1 MDKFAVDL
9 DKVLDELEQSEGLLS
24 ERLPEAQFPALE
36 ASGTTTQ
43 PNSKCRGD
51 VPHQNGDHSI
61 APPSSVIAPTTT
73 RLLTDPKRAS
83 SDGVTSGEA
92 YLWDDAPSATPLHSE
107 RNAKN
112 GMTHIPTS
120 AAETSTA
127 QLQDCVDFSGAPTT
141 THVIGHD
148 KPTVPVSD
156 PNQSSCLRDFAE
168 RPGYSSR
175 QLSSAVPP
183 DDNALA
189 ETCGVSTLPAADSH
203 ESGGGANLYCR
214 QKDQHDDGAQLWTTC
229 GVPEQSVPCA
239 ESRTLPAASEAIL
252 EGVCSGGASNAVLPK
267 SSVLDESF
275 QGPDLLSLSPVE
287 YSNASDC
294 PGAPKSLII
303 LSPDS
308 AEMQNVSSPEQ
319 LVSRNLVQDGRTIH
333 DSSLLDSVSY
343 LPQVEAA
350 MPSSG
355 VAKGTSVSDSSEL
368 PDDRSLQTVA
378 PHLPEALKPIS
389 VSDDRSSKQENSND
403 VTSNAQQA
411 SKLPAVPCFER
422 TEDQSLP
429 ADLSA
434 CSKCEQNSQGAHQ
447 SCPDALTR
455 PTAGDGAQSSGTAH
469 VSSCGPSVLLS
480 DHSSGPTDST
490 DLQEQLVAT
499 QPVAQDCTRE
509 MDASS
514 TSPSEGS
521 SALPATPSVSP
532 PPRVSPP
539 DPALLSYSPPRS
551 SSAPP
556 GALPASPVRAPSTLS
571 SASSSASAGPPS
583 TDGLDD
589 SVHLEGGA
597 SDHVFTD
604 EATVITEARCLDDG
618 ERVVGFDT
626 AAPDVTDEELNQL
639 LREEEGG
646 DDEGER
652 NFLPPLSEEEQM
664 LGKVKPFWIPDEE
677 APACML
683 CFGRFTV
690 LKRRHHCR
698 ACGKVLCSSCC
709 NQKAPLP
716 CLENREGRVCLPCLT
731 VLQRV
736 AAVERL
742 GGPSPANPA
751 AYCSRGPP
759 PLQGAPQSPPLTVL
773 VPVLRRGPRPD
784 GEAPKQV
791 MFSDGIRPGGDLS
804 DEVVPSTMP
813 GPPRELGCRDGP
825 AESLLQ
831 ERRVVLSDIEGPLP
845 PVALSASQRDLK
857 LENEADLMIVLQDPN
872 VEPVAFALTR
882 NLHVLVKIVTV
893 ECGGARQCWNFCS
906 RGLAT
911 LGVDEVVLLL
921 EREPGESRIPRD
933 ALRLYATLQGIGA
946 TGAHR
951 GAVPGGALVGGGG
964 TATSTASVGAF
975 QPLPFPE
982 GVLGSSDHGGFLLLP
997 HMGQCLDGLVLP
1009 RPPWLCAVLLQR
1021 LEMPWARLL
1030 PLRLL
1035 LRLGAEFEVYPYPMV
1050 SVRGRRSVYLEV
1062 GHTIMT
1068 VLLDFRNFQYQLAS
1082 LSGLLVHLE
1091 GRQTTVRVPRN
1102 RYDALVRVLDGN
1114 EHVLAL
1120 AGNLSPEADAHLVCV
1135 QAPDAGTYHSQALQ
1149 ALPGSAVEITGAS
1162 FVVFSGALKGPGEA
1176 KHSVVEDGVL
1186 VQLSPASMGSLRTAL
1201 RAMRDWHV
1209 PVVPSAPGE
1218 ESGHIAVVWTE
1229 DDRPKNTG
1237 VRSPIDGRS
1246 LEGVTGVR
1254 LRAFSDFCARGL
1266 CLRWTE
1272 FFLLSCDGPTWG
1284 GCEDPQRAAEGLAR
1298 AFCEA
1303 LLPHLVLLQ
1312 PLSPL
1317 GLRAQLGPDQV
1328 GYEAGAQGQPL
1339 PVVCQEPLDCALVP
1353 LLSGPQEPMQLEML
1367 FHVVYQ

>member
-24 ERLPEAQFPALE
+24 ERLPEAQLRALE
-36 ASGTTTQ
+36 VSGPTAQT
-43 PNSKCRGD
+43 NAKCLGD

-61 APPSSVIAPTTT
+61 VPPTSVIASTTT
-73 RLLTDPKRAS
+73 RALANPKKTSNDDVS
-83 SDGVTSGEA
+83 SSEA
-92 YLWDDAPSATPLHSE
+92 YYWDDVPPATALQPE

-112 GMTHIPTS
+112 VATHIPTN
-120 AAETSTA
+120 AAETA
-127 QLQDCVDFSGAPTT
+127 AVHLQDHVNFPGARTT
-141 THVIGHD
+141 AHVVCYD
-148 KPTVPVSD
+148 KPAVPVSD
-156 PNQSSCLRDFAE
+156 IKQNSCLRDCVE
-168 RPGYSSR
+168 QPGYSSR
-175 QLSSAVPP
+175 QPSSAAPP
-183 DDNALA
+183 GDDALV
-189 ETCGVSTLPAADSH
+189 ETCGRPIVPAADGYENSAA
-203 ESGGGANLYCR
+203 ANSYSS
-214 QKDQHDDGAQLWTTC
+214 QSNQHDSRAQV
-229 GVPEQSVPCA
+229 GVASGVHEQPAPCA
-239 ESRTLPAASEAIL
+239 DPRTLPASLEPIL
-252 EGVCSGGASNAVLPK
+252 DRVCSDGASNVVLPK
-267 SSVLDESF
+267 SSVPKESF

-287 YSNASDC
+287 DSSASKC
-294 PGAPKSLII
+294 PEALKSLIS

-308 AEMQNVSSPEQ
+308 AKTQNESGPGQRVCSTLPE
-319 LVSRNLVQDGRTIH
+319 DGRTMH
-333 DSSLLDSVSY
+333 ASSLLDSVNY

-355 VAKGTSVSDSSEL
+355 AAGSTSVSGSSEL
-368 PDDRSLQTVA
+368 PGDSSLQTV
-378 PHLPEALKPIS
+378 HLPEALKPS
-389 VSDDRSSKQENSND
+389 VAVSGDRSSKLK
-403 VTSNAQQA
+403 TSDDLTSEAQQT
-411 SKLPAVPCFER
+411 SKFPAVPCPER
-422 TEDQSLP
+422 TNNQSPPAPLSVCLTSEQSTQGTDQAS
-429 ADLSA
+429 
-434 CSKCEQNSQGAHQ
+434 
-447 SCPDALTR
+447 PDALART
-455 PTAGDGAQSSGTAH
+455 TTGDDAQTSGTANI
-469 VSSCGPSVLLS
+469 SSCGPSQLLS
-480 DHSSGPTDST
+480 NQSSDPTDGT
-490 DLQEQLVAT
+490 NLREQLVAA
-499 QPVAQDCTRE
+499 QPAAQDSTRE
-509 MDASS
+509 VDASS
-514 TSPSEGS
+514 TSPSEAS
-521 SALPATPSVSP
+521 SALPATPSMSP

-589 SVHLEGGA
+589 AVHLEGGA
-597 SDHVFTD
+597 SDHMCTD
-604 EATVITEARCLDDG
+604 EATMISEACCLDDR
-618 ERVVGFDT
+618 EHVVGFDA
-626 AAPDVTDEELNQL
+626 AAPDVTDEELDQL

-652 NFLPPLSEEEQM
+652 SFLPPLSEEEQL

-804 DEVVPSTMP
+804 DEVVPSAMP
-813 GPPRELGCRDGP
+813 GPTRELGCRDGP

-831 ERRVVLSDIEGPLP
+831 ERRVVLSDIEGSLP
-845 PVALSASQRDLK
+845 PVALSASQQDLK

-921 EREPGESRIPRD
+921 EREANESRVPRD
-933 ALRLYATLQGIGA
+933 VLRLYATLQGIGS

-951 GAVPGGALVGGGG
+951 GAVAGGAFVGGGG
-964 TATSTASVGAF
+964 TASSMANVGAF

-1091 GRQTTVRVPRN
+1091 GRQTTVQVPRN

-1149 ALPGSAVEITGAS
+1149 ARPGSAVEITGAS

-1186 VQLSPASMGSLRTAL
+1186 VQLSPSSMGNLRTAL

-1218 ESGHIAVVWTE
+1218 ESGHIAVIWTE
-1229 DDRPKNTG
+1229 DDRPKNMG

>member
-24 ERLPEAQFPALE
+24 ERLPEAQIRALE
-36 ASGTTTQ
+36 VSGSTAQT
-43 PNSKCRGD
+43 NAKHLGD

-61 APPSSVIAPTTT
+61 APPTSVIASTNT
-73 RLLTDPKRAS
+73 RVLTDPKKTS
-83 SDGVTSGEA
+83 NDGVTSGEV
-92 YLWDDAPSATPLHSE
+92 YYWDDVPPATALHPE
-107 RNAKN
+107 RNATAHTPAN
-112 GMTHIPTS
+112 
-120 AAETSTA
+120 AAETA
-127 QLQDCVDFSGAPTT
+127 VAHVQDHVDFSGARTAA
-141 THVIGHD
+141 HVVCYD
-148 KPTVPVSD
+148 KLDVPVSD
-156 PNQSSCLRDFAE
+156 ANQSSCLRDCVE
-168 RPGYSSR
+168 ESGYSR
-175 QLSSAVPP
+175 HQSAVFPS
-183 DDNALA
+183 DNALA
-189 ETCGVSTLPAADSH
+189 ETCARPVVPAADSY
-203 ESGGGANLYCR
+203 ENGADANSCSGQSN
-214 QKDQHDDGAQLWTTC
+214 QHDSRACVGAISGLPRQAA
-229 GVPEQSVPCA
+229 PCA
-239 ESRTLPAASEAIL
+239 ESRMLPASLEPIL
-252 EGVCSGGASNAVLPK
+252 DRVYSDGASNIVLPK
-267 SSVLDESF
+267 SSVPKESL

-287 YSNASDC
+287 DSSASKC
-294 PGAPKSLII
+294 PEAPKSLIS
-303 LSPDS
+303 LCLDS
-308 AEMQNVSSPEQ
+308 AKMRNEGGSGQSVHCTLPE
-319 LVSRNLVQDGRTIH
+319 DGGMMH
-333 DSSLLDSVSY
+333 ASSLLDSVNY
-343 LPQVEAA
+343 LSQPEAA

-355 VAKGTSVSDSSEL
+355 VAGGASVSGSSES
-368 PDDRSLQTVA
+368 PGDNSLQTVV
-378 PHLPEALKPIS
+378 HLSEVLKPSVAVSGDKSSKPEA
-389 VSDDRSSKQENSND
+389 SDDL
-403 VTSNAQQA
+403 TSEAEAQQA
-411 SKLPAVPCFER
+411 SKPPAVPCRER
-422 TEDQSLP
+422 TNNHSPLAP
-429 ADLSA
+429 ASA
-434 CSKCEQNSQGAHQ
+434 CSTSEQTTRGTHQ
-447 SCPDALTR
+447 AGPDALARLATDDNVE
-455 PTAGDGAQSSGTAH
+455 TLGVANI
-469 VSSCGPSVLLS
+469 SSCGPPQLLCNQSS
-480 DHSSGPTDST
+480 DPTDGRS
-490 DLQEQLVAT
+490 LQEQQVAA
-499 QPVAQDCTRE
+499 QPAAQDLTKE

-514 TSPSEGS
+514 TSPSEAS
-521 SALPATPSVSP
+521 SALPATPSMSP

-571 SASSSASAGPPS
+571 SVSSSASAGPPS
-583 TDGLDD
+583 TDGHDNA
-589 SVHLEGGA
+589 VHLEGGA
-597 SDHVFTD
+597 SDHMCTGEV
-604 EATVITEARCLDDG
+604 TVLTETRCLDDG
-618 ERVVGFDT
+618 ESVVGFDT
-626 AAPDVTDEELNQL
+626 AAPDVTDEELDQL
-639 LREEEGG
+639 LREEEDG

-759 PLQGAPQSPPLTVL
+759 LLQGAPQSPPLTVL

-804 DEVVPSTMP
+804 DEVVPSAMP

-831 ERRVVLSDIEGPLP
+831 ERRVVLSDIEGSLP

-857 LENEADLMIVLQDPN
+857 LEDEADLMIVLQDPN

-921 EREPGESRIPRD
+921 ERDAGESRIPRD

-951 GAVPGGALVGGGG
+951 GAVAGGPLMGGGG
-964 TATSTASVGAF
+964 ASTSMANVGAF

-1120 AGNLSPEADAHLVCV
+1120 AGNISPEADAHLVCA

-1149 ALPGSAVEITGAS
+1149 ARPGNAVEITGAS

-1186 VQLSPASMGSLRTAL
+1186 VQLSPSSMGNLRTAL

-1229 DDRPKNTG
+1229 DDRPKNIG
-1237 VRSPIDGRS
+1237 VRSPIDDRS

>member
-24 ERLPEAQFPALE
+24 ERLPETQLHAFEVPRPA
-36 ASGTTTQ
+36 TQ
-43 PNSKCRGD
+43 AIPKCRGD
-51 VPHQNGDHSI
+51 VPRQNGDHAMPPPVLPS
-61 APPSSVIAPTTT
+61 ANAQGLTDSKKPSSDDATSGKAFFWDGSPTTMLDST
-73 RLLTDPKRAS
+73 ATSLYSEKGVRNAPVHMPSSASPSIPSEATAGHLRECVDSSGACSVGHNVSVPVQVSGPERTCGLRDSVELPSYSSAQLPPLVAPSGSTVSSVCGRPVSAADGCRS
-83 SDGVTSGEA
+83 SDGGVM
-92 YLWDDAPSATPLHSE
+92 Y
-107 RNAKN
+107 N
-112 GMTHIPTS
+112 G
-120 AAETSTA
+120 
-127 QLQDCVDFSGAPTT
+127 QV
-141 THVIGHD
+141 
-148 KPTVPVSD
+148 
-156 PNQSSCLRDFAE
+156 SSCGDEARLGTNAATEQLALRVE
-168 RPGYSSR
+168 P
-175 QLSSAVPP
+175 
-183 DDNALA
+183 
-189 ETCGVSTLPAADSH
+189 
-203 ESGGGANLYCR
+203 
-214 QKDQHDDGAQLWTTC
+214 K
-229 GVPEQSVPCA
+229 
-239 ESRTLPAASEAIL
+239 TLPAASEAI
-252 EGVCSGGASNAVLPK
+252 ENRVSDDGAFSDGLPK
-267 SSVLDESF
+267 NSVPQDSF
-275 QGPDLLSLSPVE
+275 QYPDLLSLSPVGD
-287 YSNASDC
+287 ASVHKSAE
-294 PGAPKSLII
+294 PLQSLIS
-303 LSPDS
+303 LSPDG
-308 AEMQNVSSPEQ
+308 AKIPDANGTKLLPH
-319 LVSRNLVQDGRTIH
+319 DGLTKNNETNYAP
-333 DSSLLDSVSY
+333 SLLDSEHCPPDIDLNKASSSSRKGSANLASSRLLDSQTVS
-343 LPQVEAA
+343 LSLERPQPLLAASGDNATKQETVDSPACPARHTLQQSSPEAKDETA
-350 MPSSG
+350 SAVVSEGPTSDLCLQDNHKTDP
-355 VAKGTSVSDSSEL
+355 ATSVQPSKGNDALLAEPAEGPGCDTSEL
-368 PDDRSLQTVA
+368 PVA
-378 PHLPEALKPIS
+378 QSPGPANVAASQGQQVCAQPS
-389 VSDDRSSKQENSND
+389 TQDSSKD
-403 VTSNAQQA
+403 A
-411 SKLPAVPCFER
+411 
-422 TEDQSLP
+422 
-429 ADLSA
+429 
-434 CSKCEQNSQGAHQ
+434 
-447 SCPDALTR
+447 DAL
-455 PTAGDGAQSSGTAH
+455 
-469 VSSCGPSVLLS
+469 
-480 DHSSGPTDST
+480 
-490 DLQEQLVAT
+490 
-499 QPVAQDCTRE
+499 
-509 MDASS
+509 S
-514 TSPSEGS
+514 TSPSEAS
-521 SALPATPSVSP
+521 SALPATPPASP
-532 PPRVSPP
+532 PKVRTP
-539 DPALLSYSPPRS
+539 DPAMLSYSPPRS

-556 GALPASPVRAPSTLS
+556 GALPASPVRAS
-571 SASSSASAGPPS
+571 SASSSPVSSASTGPS
-583 TDGLDD
+583 TDVPDD
-589 SVHLEGGA
+589 TSHPEDVPAYSFG
-597 SDHVFTD
+597 D
-604 EATVITEARCLDDG
+604 EATVITEARCLD
-618 ERVVGFDT
+618 EEPVVGFDT
-626 AAPDVTDEELNQL
+626 APDVTDEELDRL
-639 LREEEGG
+639 LQEEEG
-646 DDEGER
+646 EGER

-731 VLQRV
+731 ILQRV

-759 PLQGAPQSPPLTVL
+759 PLHGAAQSPPLTVL

-804 DEVVPSTMP
+804 DEVMPSAMP
-813 GPPRELGCRDGP
+813 GPPRELSCPDGP

-831 ERRVVLSDIEGPLP
+831 ERRVVLSDIEGSLP
-845 PVALSASQRDLK
+845 PVALSVSQRDLK
-857 LENEADLMIVLQDPN
+857 LENENDLMIVLQDPN

-893 ECGGARQCWNFCS
+893 ECGARRQCWNFCS
-906 RGLAT
+906 RGLCN
-911 LGVDEVVLLL
+911 LGLDEVVLLL
-921 EREPGESRIPRD
+921 EREPGESQLPRD
-933 ALRLYATLQGIGA
+933 ALRLFATLQGIGA
-946 TGAHR
+946 TGGHR
-951 GAVPGGALVGGGG
+951 PVGVIAPGVTMTTT
-964 TATSTASVGAF
+964 TAVGAF
-975 QPLPFPE
+975 QCLPFPE
-982 GVLGSSDHGGFLLLP
+982 GVLGSNDHGGFLLLP

-1021 LEMPWARLL
+1021 MELPWARLL

-1050 SVRGRRSVYLEV
+1050 SVRGRRSVYAEV

-1082 LSGLLVHLE
+1082 LPGLLVHLE

-1120 AGNLSPEADAHLVCV
+1120 AGNMSPEADAHLVCV
-1135 QAPDAGTYHSQALQ
+1135 QSPEAGTYHSQALQ
-1149 ALPGSAVEITGAS
+1149 ARPGNPVECTGAS

-1209 PVVPSAPGE
+1209 PAVPASPGE
-1218 ESGHIAVVWTE
+1218 DAGHIAVIWTE

-1246 LEGVTGVR
+1246 LEGITGVR

-1272 FFLLSCDGPTWG
+1272 FFLLSCDGGPTWG

-1303 LLPHLVLLQ
+1303 LLPHLTLLQ

-1353 LLSGPQEPMQLEML
+1353 LLTGPQEPMHIEML
-1367 FHVVYQ
+1367 FHVIYQ